1 MKLLLPVLTA
11 SLLAACSTYD
21 GPTRFDLAGKMAPL
35 VKNKSNILI
44 TEVPDAGNTLSNG
57 MLLMMQGGG
66 GAASNAAIGITNIL
80 SKPGLELGISGPA
93 RLPGTKRCHA
103 LPFCLAAKRRRTK
116 SHRRAER
123 HHHPRTATLST
134 KKPRLSGVFLFP

>member
-35 VKNKSNILI
+35 VKNKSDILI

-66 GAASNAAIGITNIL
+66 GTASNAAIGITNIL
-80 SKPGLELGISGPA
+80 GKLGISGRSESVTVA
-93 RLPGTKRCHA
+93 TLKRALQDFQGQSDATLYLFASPQNAAELNAIAAPKGITIHA
-103 LPFCLAAKRRRTK
+103 LQR
-116 SHRRAER
+116 
-123 HHHPRTATLST
+123 
-134 KKPRLSGVFLFP
+134 

>member
-35 VKNKSNILI
+35 VKNKSDILI

-66 GAASNAAIGITNIL
+66 GTASNAAIGITNIL
-80 SKPGLELGISGPA
+80 GKLGISGRSESVTVA
-93 RLPGTKRCHA
+93 TLKRALQDFQGQSDATLYLFASPQNAAELKAIAAPKGITIHA
-103 LPFCLAAKRRRTK
+103 LQR
-116 SHRRAER
+116 
-123 HHHPRTATLST
+123 
-134 KKPRLSGVFLFP
+134 